1 MATER
6 LLENPNHFGK
16 KQKVQGRVIIME
28 VLVSSMNKDMS
39 LLEKMNIQTNA
50 VVINQTPNISENFSY
65 KQQVINDRTWKFY
78 SMSEKGV
85 GRSRN
90 NALMRASDDIIVMAD
105 EDEVFVDGYE
115 KIINEAYS
123 KYPDAD
129 MIIFN
134 VRVHQG
140 NKIRETTKKEGKVKF
155 YNSLKYG
162 TVTFTFKRNSILK
175 KNLSFS
181 LLFGG
186 GTRYGSGED
195 TLFLWSALKTKLKI
209 YSIPITISDVYNDTS
224 SWFEGFNK
232 KYYVDK
238 GALYQALGGKLSF
251 FLILQFWLRRYDSS
265 NNVKRIEA
273 LKYMLQG
280 AKNFKE

>member
-1 MATER
+1 
-6 LLENPNHFGK
+6 
-16 KQKVQGRVIIME
+16 ME

-209 YSIPITISDVYNDTS
+209 YSIPITISDVYNDMS

>member
-1 MATER
+1 
-6 LLENPNHFGK
+6 
-16 KQKVQGRVIIME
+16 
-28 VLVSSMNKDMS
+28 MNKDMS
-39 LLEKMNIQTNA
+39 LFKKMNIQTNA
-50 VVINQTPNISENFSY
+50 IIINQTPDVSGNFSY
-65 KQQVINDRTWKFY
+65 KQQIFDDKTWKFY

-90 NALMRASDDIIVMAD
+90 NALMRASDDIVIMAD
-105 EDEVFVDGYE
+105 EDEVFVEGYE
-115 KIINEAYS
+115 KIINDAYS

-162 TVTFTFKRNSILK
+162 TVTFTFKRNGILK

-186 GTRYGSGED
+186 GTQYGSGED
-195 TLFLWSALKTKLKI
+195 TL
-209 YSIPITISDVYNDTS
+209 
-224 SWFEGFNK
+224 
-232 KYYVDK
+232 
-238 GALYQALGGKLSF
+238 
-251 FLILQFWLRRYDSS
+251 
-265 NNVKRIEA
+265 
-273 LKYMLQG
+273 
-280 AKNFKE
+280 

>member
-1 MATER
+1 
-6 LLENPNHFGK
+6 
-16 KQKVQGRVIIME
+16 
-28 VLVSSMNKDMS
+28 MNKDMS

-134 VRVHQG
+134 VRVHKKSSKLQKRK
-140 NKIRETTKKEGKVKF
+140 NKV
-155 YNSLKYG
+155 YNS
-162 TVTFTFKRNSILK
+162 
-175 KNLSFS
+175 
-181 LLFGG
+181 
-186 GTRYGSGED
+186 
-195 TLFLWSALKTKLKI
+195 
-209 YSIPITISDVYNDTS
+209 
-224 SWFEGFNK
+224 
-232 KYYVDK
+232 
-238 GALYQALGGKLSF
+238 
-251 FLILQFWLRRYDSS
+251 
-265 NNVKRIEA
+265 
-273 LKYMLQG
+273 
-280 AKNFKE
+280 

>member
-1 MATER
+1 
-6 LLENPNHFGK
+6 
-16 KQKVQGRVIIME
+16 ME

>member
-1 MATER
+1 M
-6 LLENPNHFGK
+6 
-16 KQKVQGRVIIME
+16 
-28 VLVSSMNKDMS
+28 
-39 LLEKMNIQTNA
+39 
-50 VVINQTPNISENFSY
+50 
-65 KQQVINDRTWKFY
+65 
-78 SMSEKGV
+78 
-85 GRSRN
+85 
-90 NALMRASDDIIVMAD
+90 
-105 EDEVFVDGYE
+105 DGYE

>member
-1 MATER
+1 
-6 LLENPNHFGK
+6 
-16 KQKVQGRVIIME
+16 ME

-39 LLEKMNIQTNA
+39 LFKKMNIQTNA
-50 VVINQTPNISENFSY
+50 IIINQTPDVSGNFSY
-65 KQQVINDRTWKFY
+65 KQQIFDDKTWKFY

-90 NALMRASDDIIVMAD
+90 NALMRASDDIVIMAD
-105 EDEVFVDGYE
+105 EDEVFVEGYE
-115 KIINEAYS
+115 KIINDAYS

-162 TVTFTFKRNSILK
+162 TVTFTFKRNGILK

-186 GTRYGSGED
+186 GTQYGSGED

-209 YSIPITISDVYNDTS
+209 YLIPITISDVYNDTS

-238 GALYQALGGKLSF
+238 GALYQALGGNLSF